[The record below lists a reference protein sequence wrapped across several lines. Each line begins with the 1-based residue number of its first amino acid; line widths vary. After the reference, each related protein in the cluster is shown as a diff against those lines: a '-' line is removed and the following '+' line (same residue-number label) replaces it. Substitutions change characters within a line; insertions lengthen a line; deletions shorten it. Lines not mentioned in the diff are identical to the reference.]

1 MSYIRDFLSYN
12 ACVVTTARVQHF
24 GAKFTRM
31 ASPAAKRMTFS
42 SEVLFAGAL
51 PTGSPSLYDS
61 EPLILP
67 SDVSGY
73 QLPSHWYKQPD
84 LCTEEDYQMLSQSSK
99 QEDRTNQKQ
108 TEMEG
113 NKQAAEEE
121 VQILEVE
128 LEEKPQQIC
137 AEHEEE
143 NCSQGEVPQE
153 STGSCL
159 NYQDMQVGGYEDT
172 NTVQCG
178 LTNTDNYSQ
187 DCSIED
193 EQLLPEAETL
203 RQLDGVLRE
212 QMNEEIEQ
220 FRSNLHG
227 LLTDHYLRHRYFLNS
242 GNISSDMPYGPQSTA
257 PMNDSL
263 CSSGSEACATSESLT
278 SDNEN
283 RYGMDIPA
291 TVPDRGQ
298 EEHMKQQYL
307 ISMLTSASVITNALR
322 KKEFSV

>member
-1 MSYIRDFLSYN
+1 
-12 ACVVTTARVQHF
+12 
-24 GAKFTRM
+24 M

-42 SEVLFAGAL
+42 SEVLFAGTL
-51 PTGSPSLYDS
+51 PTGSPSLY
-61 EPLILP
+61 
-67 SDVSGY
+67 
-73 QLPSHWYKQPD
+73 KRPD

-108 TEMEG
+108 TEIEG

-128 LEEKPQQIC
+128 LEEKPQQIRS
-137 AEHEEE
+137 EHEEE
-143 NCSQGEVPQE
+143 NCSQGEVPLE

-172 NTVQCG
+172 NTVQSG

-242 GNISSDMPYGPQSTA
+242 GNISSDIPYGPQSTA

-291 TVPDRGQ
+291 TVPGRGQ

>member
-51 PTGSPSLYDS
+51 PTGSPSL
-61 EPLILP
+61 
-67 SDVSGY
+67 
-73 QLPSHWYKQPD
+73 YKQPD